1 MRIEAYTQIQQL
13 YNTSKAGKTQKTTKK
28 SFMDA
33 VQISSTGKD
42 YQTAKAAV
50 FAAPDIRED
59 VTAPIREAVQSG
71 SYDVSSDDFAER
83 LLEKYST
90 LLG

>member
-13 YNTSKAGKTQKTTKK
+13 YNTLKAGKTQKTTNK

-33 VQISSTGKD
+33 VQISSMGKD

>member
-1 MRIEAYTQIQQL
+1 MKLIHRF
-13 YNTSKAGKTQKTTKK
+13 S
-28 SFMDA
+28 
-33 VQISSTGKD
+33 
-42 YQTAKAAV
+42 
-50 FAAPDIRED
+50 IRED